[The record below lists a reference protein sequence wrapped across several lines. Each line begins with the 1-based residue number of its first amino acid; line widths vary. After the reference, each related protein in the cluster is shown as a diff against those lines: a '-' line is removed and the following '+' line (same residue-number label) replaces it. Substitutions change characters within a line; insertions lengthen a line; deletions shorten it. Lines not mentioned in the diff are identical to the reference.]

1 MTTPEDPTPP
11 VPLTPQHLEVGMR
24 AFFRIAALWQ
34 LSEAEQLALLGI
46 TSSSILDGLKAGG
59 IADIGAETIERL
71 GSVFGIF
78 RAINIIM
85 QHPDRADAWMRRPN
99 TGAPFAGRSAI
110 ERMTGGDISDL
121 DAVRRYLESV
131 SGRLG

>member
-1 MTTPEDPTPP
+1 
-11 VPLTPQHLEVGMR
+11 MR

-34 LSEAEQLALLGI
+34 LSDAEQLSLLGI
-46 TSSSILDGLKAGG
+46 TSASTLDGWKSGR
-59 IADIGAETIERL
+59 IVDVSAETADRL
-71 GSVFGIF
+71 GSIFGIF

-85 QHPDRADAWMRRPN
+85 QQPDRADAWMRRPN

-121 DAVRRYLESV
+121 DAVRRYLDTLR
-131 SGRLG
+131 GRLG